1 MDVPLARLAEREW
14 RHCRHTLLTPRIQS
28 ESVYYRLSC
37 PFAVRGW
44 RRAAAYRECFL
55 MDSAC
60 QHDGKMLPHAN
71 YERIPVQ
78 STRSA
83 VFGSMLV
90 DDKSNTPYS
99 DATQVRTKNHTS
111 FVDFVFGGPVAPC
124 SSAPWREDDTSPK
137 WHCQGDTLPGFSS
150 TYVSMIFYI
159 IGLKVV
165 RDSVIV
171 REEGRTGCMCFVVY
185 DDSPK

>member
-1 MDVPLARLAEREW
+1 
-14 RHCRHTLLTPRIQS
+14 
-28 ESVYYRLSC
+28 
-37 PFAVRGW
+37 
-44 RRAAAYRECFL
+44 

-99 DATQVRTKNHTS
+99 DATQVRLKNHTS
-111 FVDFVFGGPVAPC
+111 FVDFVSGGLSLPAALRRDARMTPTP
-124 SSAPWREDDTSPK
+124 SDTAK
-137 WHCQGDTLPGFSS
+137 
-150 TYVSMIFYI
+150 
-159 IGLKVV
+159 GL
-165 RDSVIV
+165 SLWI
-171 REEGRTGCMCFVVY
+171 
-185 DDSPK
+185 